1 MLTRQIAEAIHAKV
15 GTLVNQPLSLV
26 DGTGQVLISS
36 NPQAGSSLI
45 IEDHPNAIS
54 ISHNSQIAGY
64 VVLAREVP
72 NYEEIAPLIRSIA
85 ELMMHQA
92 LLIEQLPHQE
102 ERLDKFIYDLL
113 TGSNLDQPTLIA
125 EARLFNLD
133 LSQPRICL
141 VIYVDDS
148 VLTGETPDDSD
159 REMLITRY
167 KFGINRGLESYY
179 TSSRNN

>member
-1 MLTRQIAEAIHAKV
+1 MEADNRMLTQEIAEAIHAKV

-26 DGTGQVLISS
+26 DSGGQILVSN
-36 NPQAGSSLI
+36 NPQGGSSLI

-54 ISHNSQIAGY
+54 ISHNSQVAGY

-92 LLIEQLPHQE
+92 LLIQQLPHQE
-102 ERLDKFIYDLL
+102 ERLDKFVYDLL
-113 TGSNLDQPTLIA
+113 TSNNVDQPTLMA

-141 VIYVDDS
+141 VIYV
-148 VLTGETPDDSD
+148 
-159 REMLITRY
+159 
-167 KFGINRGLESYY
+167 
-179 TSSRNN
+179 